1 MDFLIGSPFTTPV
14 GQRIEHAT
22 SAALLSEDWGLN
34 MEICDIINDT
44 EDGPKD
50 AVRAI
55 KKRIVGNKNFREV
68 MLALTVLETCV
79 KNCGHRFHVLVST
92 REFVDGVLV
101 RAILPRNNPP
111 MVVQDRVLS
120 LIQAWA
126 DAFRSSPSLTGVVS
140 VYEDLRR
147 RGVEFPGTELDGLS
161 LIHTPRRSLPCSSA
175 LVSPPAVASDTP
187 SAPVSVQDAISPPNS
202 EVEKLR
208 VELDT
213 VRGNLTLMSALMSQL
228 EPDRARP
235 ADMELLQQLY
245 SVCKRM
251 QDRVVQL
258 IPVVSEE
265 SLMEELLKA
274 NDELNATF
282 VSYNRF
288 MKHCNGQNTT
298 EQASD
303 TTYGN
308 LFELSTTPCAFNK
321 SAAPIAPA
329 HQPASQSTVSMLPSL
344 LAGLNTREDDL
355 SLSAQGNHNSQ
366 LSEKRDI
373 PRVEKLLTE
382 APETRLQNNGED
394 VNVESAI
401 LGSSPNFDWMVAK
414 GMIPV
419 SQTDAMEDI
428 EKWLDVDMEGE
439 LTEGEGVTSEEFDR
453 FLEERAK
460 AAEHLPSLGAPVPDP
475 PPPQSHDFML

>member
-1 MDFLIGSPFTTPV
+1 
-14 GQRIEHAT
+14 
-22 SAALLSEDWGLN
+22 

-55 KKRIVGNKNFREV
+55 KKRIVGNKNFTEV

-111 MVVQDRVLS
+111 MAVQERVLS

-147 RGVEFPGTELDGLS
+147 RGVEFPSTELDGLS

-175 LVSPPAVASDTP
+175 LISPPAVAFDTP
-187 SAPVSVQDAISPPNS
+187 SAPVSVQDAVSPLNS

-208 VELDT
+208 AELDT
-213 VRGNLTLMSALMSQL
+213 GRGNLMLMSALMSQL

-235 ADMELLQQLY
+235 ADTELLQQLY
-245 SVCKRM
+245 SVCKGM

-282 VSYNRF
+282 VSYSRF
-288 MKHCNGQNTT
+288 MKHCDGQSTA

-308 LFELSTTPCAFNK
+308 LFELSTTPCAFSQ
-321 SAAPIAPA
+321 SAVPTAPA
-329 HQPASQSTVSMLPSL
+329 HQPASQSTVSTLPSL
-344 LAGLNTREDDL
+344 MAGLNTREDDL
-355 SLSAQGNHNSQ
+355 SISAQGSNNSQ

-373 PRVEKLLTE
+373 TGVEKSLTE

-394 VNVESAI
+394 VNVESVI

-428 EKWLDVDMEGE
+428 EKWLDADMEGE

-460 AAEHLPSLGAPVPDP
+460 AAERLPSLGAPVPDP